1 MKHKTVLLQESIDAL
16 NIIRDGIYV
25 DCTLGGGG
33 HSEIILEKL
42 DGTGKLIAIDQ
53 DIFAINKSKERLKSY
68 NNVIFIKD
76 NFSNLESILKDLG
89 LEKVDGVLLDLGVSS
104 FQFDDRE
111 RGFSYWDEAVLDMRM
126 DQQSRID
133 AKFIIN
139 NYTLKE
145 LTRVFND
152 YGDEK
157 NAYRFAKAIVRT
169 REKNPLIT
177 NKDLVETIKSTLSEK
192 EKRKPGHPA
201 RKIFQALRIEVN
213 QELKVLEDVL
223 PSIVDSLNHGGRVAI
238 ITFHSIE
245 DRIVKQ
251 FFKIMEKPCECPSN
265 FPICTCNKVPLL
277 KIIGKKPIIPN
288 IAELDIN
295 SRARSS
301 KLRVAEKI
309 WGKYVKI

>member
-1 MKHKTVLLQESIDAL
+1 MKHNTVLLEESIESL

-33 HSEIILEKL
+33 HSERILEKL
-42 DGTGKLIAIDQ
+42 EGTGRLIAIDQ
-53 DIFAINKSKERLKSY
+53 DIFAINKSKERLKIY
-68 NNVIFIKD
+68 QNVIFIKN
-76 NFSNLESILKDLG
+76 NFSNLKFILKELG
-89 LEKVDGVLLDLGVSS
+89 IDKVDGILLDLGVSS
-104 FQFDDRE
+104 FQFDDRD

-126 DQQSRID
+126 DQEARID

-169 REKNPLIT
+169 REKSPLVT
-177 NKDLVETIKSTLSEK
+177 NKDLVETIKATLSEK

-223 PSIVDSLNHGGRVAI
+223 PDIVECLNYEGRVAI

-251 FFKIMEKPCECPSN
+251 FFKKMENPCECPSD
-265 FPICTCNKVPLL
+265 FPVCTCGKLPLL
-277 KIIGKKPIIPN
+277 KIISKKPIVPDTE
-288 IAELDIN
+288 ELDVN

-309 WGKYVKI
+309 

>member
-1 MKHKTVLLQESIDAL
+1 MDHKTVLLEESIESL
-16 NIIRDGIYV
+16 NVVHDGIYV

-33 HSEIILEKL
+33 HSERILEKL
-42 DGTGKLIAIDQ
+42 KGTGKLIAIDQ
-53 DIFAINKSKERLKSY
+53 DIYAINKSKDRLNAYS
-68 NNVIFIKD
+68 NIIFIKD
-76 NFSNLESILKDLG
+76 NFVNLKSILKDLNVD
-89 LEKVDGVLLDLGVSS
+89 KVDGILLDLGVSS

-126 DQQSRID
+126 DQEAPID

-139 NYTLKE
+139 NYTLQE

-157 NAYRFAKAIVRT
+157 NAFRFAKAIIRA
-169 REKNPLIT
+169 RGKSPLIT
-177 NKDLVETIKSTLSEK
+177 NKDLVDTIKETLSEK

-213 QELKVLEDVL
+213 QEMKVLENVL
-223 PSIVDSLNHGGRVAI
+223 PAIVESLKDGGRVAI

-251 FFKIMEKPCECPSN
+251 FFKKMEKPCECPSD
-265 FPICTCNKVPLL
+265 FPVCTCGKIPLL
-277 KIIGKKPIIPN
+277 KIIGKKPIVPDFD
-288 IAELDIN
+288 ELDLN

-301 KLRVAEKI
+301 KLRVAEKL
-309 WGKYVKI
+309 

>member
-1 MKHKTVLLQESIDAL
+1 MKHNTVLLEESIESL

-33 HSEIILEKL
+33 HSERILEKL
-42 DGTGKLIAIDQ
+42 EGTGRLIAIDQ
-53 DIFAINKSKERLKSY
+53 DIFAINKSKERLKIY
-68 NNVIFIKD
+68 QNVIFIKN
-76 NFSNLESILKDLG
+76 NFSNLKFILKELG
-89 LEKVDGVLLDLGVSS
+89 IDKVDGIILDLGVSS
-104 FQFDDRE
+104 FQFDDRD

-126 DQQSRID
+126 DQEARID

-169 REKNPLIT
+169 REKSPLVT
-177 NKDLVETIKSTLSEK
+177 NKDLVDTIKATLSEK

-223 PSIVDSLNHGGRVAI
+223 PDIVECLNYEGRVAI

-251 FFKIMEKPCECPSN
+251 FFKKMENPCECPSD
-265 FPICTCNKVPLL
+265 FPVCTCGKLPLL
-277 KIIGKKPIIPN
+277 KIISKKPIVPDTE
-288 IAELDIN
+288 ELDIN

-309 WGKYVKI
+309 

>member
-1 MKHKTVLLQESIDAL
+1 MKHNTVLLEESIESL

-33 HSEIILEKL
+33 HSERILEKL
-42 DGTGKLIAIDQ
+42 EGTGRLIAIDQ
-53 DIFAINKSKERLKSY
+53 DIFAINKSKERLKIY
-68 NNVIFIKD
+68 QNVIFIKN
-76 NFSNLESILKDLG
+76 NFSNLKFILKELG
-89 LEKVDGVLLDLGVSS
+89 IDKVDGILLDLGVSS
-104 FQFDDRE
+104 FQFDDRA

-126 DQQSRID
+126 DQEARID

-169 REKNPLIT
+169 REKSPLVT
-177 NKDLVETIKSTLSEK
+177 NKDLVDTIKATLSEK

-223 PSIVDSLNHGGRVAI
+223 PDIVECLNYEGRVAI

-251 FFKIMEKPCECPSN
+251 FFKKMENPCECPSD
-265 FPICTCNKVPLL
+265 FPVCTCGKLPLL
-277 KIIGKKPIIPN
+277 KIISKKPIVPDTQ
-288 IAELDIN
+288 ELDVN

-309 WGKYVKI
+309 

>member
-1 MKHKTVLLQESIDAL
+1 MNHKTVLLDESIDAL
-16 NIIRDGIYV
+16 NIISEGIYV

-33 HSEIILEKL
+33 HSERILEKL
-42 DGTGKLIAIDQ
+42 GGSGKLIAIDQ
-53 DIFAINKSKERLKSY
+53 DNYAINRSKERLNSF
-68 NNVIFIKD
+68 NNVIFVKD
-76 NFSNLESILKDLG
+76 NFSNLENILKELG
-89 LEKVDGVLLDLGVSS
+89 IDKVDGILLDLGVSS
-104 FQFDDRE
+104 FQFDDRQ

-126 DQQSRID
+126 DQEARID

-169 REKNPLIT
+169 REKTPLIT
-177 NKDLVETIKSTLSEK
+177 NKDLVETIKATLSEK

-223 PSIVDSLNHGGRVAI
+223 PSIVKSLNIGGRVAI

-251 FFKIMEKPCECPSN
+251 FFKKMEKPCECPSD
-265 FPICTCNKVPLL
+265 FPICTCGKVPLL
-277 KIIGKKPIIPN
+277 RIIGKKPIIPDFD
-288 IAELDIN
+288 ELDVN

-309 WGKYVKI
+309 

>member
-1 MKHKTVLLQESIDAL
+1 MKHNTVLLEESIESL
-16 NIIRDGIYV
+16 KIFHDGIYV

-33 HSEIILEKL
+33 HSERILEKL
-42 DGTGKLIAIDQ
+42 EGTGKLIAIDQ
-53 DIFAINKSKERLKSY
+53 DIYAINRSMERLKSY
-68 NNVIFIKD
+68 ENVVFIKD
-76 NFSNLESILKDLG
+76 NFSNLKSILKDQG
-89 LEKVDGVLLDLGVSS
+89 INGVDGILLDLGVSS

-111 RGFSYWDEAVLDMRM
+111 RGFSYWDEAALDMRM
-126 DQQSRID
+126 DQEARID

-157 NAYRFAKAIVRT
+157 NAYRFAKAIVRI
-169 REKNPLIT
+169 REKSPLIT
-177 NKDLVETIKSTLSEK
+177 NRDLVETIKATLSEK

-213 QELKVLEDVL
+213 QELKVLENVL
-223 PSIVDSLNHGGRVAI
+223 PDIVECLNHGGRVAI

-251 FFKIMEKPCECPSN
+251 FFKKMEKPCECPSD
-265 FPICTCNKVPLL
+265 FPVCTCNKLPLL
-277 KIIGKKPIIPN
+277 KVIGKKPIIPD
-288 IAELDIN
+288 IDELDIN
-295 SRARSS
+295 NRARSS

-309 WGKYVKI
+309 

>member
-1 MKHKTVLLQESIDAL
+1 MKHKTVLLEESIDAL
-16 NIIRDGIYV
+16 NITNNGIYV

-33 HSEIILEKL
+33 HSERILEKL
-42 DGTGKLIAIDQ
+42 AGSGKLIAIDQ
-53 DIFAINKSKERLKSY
+53 DIYAINKSKERLKSY
-68 NNVIFIKD
+68 ENVIFIKD
-76 NFSNLESILKDLG
+76 NFSNLLNILKDLG
-89 LEKVDGVLLDLGVSS
+89 INKVDGILLDLGVSS
-104 FQFDDRE
+104 FQFDDRQ

-126 DQQSRID
+126 DQEARID
-133 AKFIIN
+133 AKFILN

-145 LTRVFND
+145 LTRVFSD
-152 YGDEK
+152 YGEEK

-169 REKNPLIT
+169 REKTPLIT

-223 PSIVDSLNHGGRVAI
+223 PSIVEVLNIGGRVAI

-251 FFKIMEKPCECPSN
+251 FYKKMEKPCQCPSD
-265 FPICTCNKVPLL
+265 FPICTCGKKPLL
-277 KIIGKKPIIPN
+277 KVIGKKPIIPDMD
-288 IAELDIN
+288 ELDTN

-301 KLRVAEKI
+301 KLRIAEKI
-309 WGKYVKI
+309 

>member
-1 MKHKTVLLQESIDAL
+1 MNHNTVLLEESIESL
-16 NIIRDGIYV
+16 NVVRDGIYV

-33 HSEIILEKL
+33 HSERILEKL
-42 DGTGKLIAIDQ
+42 GGTGKLIAIDQ
-53 DIFAINKSKERLKSY
+53 DIYAIKKSKERLKTY
-68 NNVIFIKD
+68 NNVIFVKD
-76 NFSNLESILKDLG
+76 NFSNLKAILKDLSIN
-89 LEKVDGVLLDLGVSS
+89 KVDGILLDLGVSS
-104 FQFDDRE
+104 FQFDDRD

-126 DQQSRID
+126 DQEATID

-139 NYTLKE
+139 HYTLKE

-157 NAYRFAKAIVRT
+157 NAYRFAKAIIKT
-169 REKNPLIT
+169 REISPLIT

-213 QELKVLEDVL
+213 QELKVLENVL
-223 PSIVDSLNHGGRVAI
+223 PVIVESLSNGGRVAV

-251 FFKIMEKPCECPSN
+251 FFKKMEKPCECPSD
-265 FPICTCNKVPLL
+265 FPVCTCGKVPLL
-277 KIIGKKPIIPN
+277 KIIGKKPIVPDSL
-288 IAELDIN
+288 ELDIN

-309 WGKYVKI
+309 

>member
-1 MKHKTVLLQESIDAL
+1 MDHKTVLLEESIDSL
-16 NIIRDGIYV
+16 NVVQDGIYV

-33 HSEIILEKL
+33 HSERILEKL
-42 DGTGKLIAIDQ
+42 KGTGKLIAIDQ
-53 DIFAINKSKERLKSY
+53 DIYAINKSKERLNAYS
-68 NNVIFIKD
+68 NVIFIKD
-76 NFSNLESILKDLG
+76 NFVNLKSILKDLNVD
-89 LEKVDGVLLDLGVSS
+89 KVDGILLDLGVSS

-126 DQQSRID
+126 DQEAPID

-139 NYTLKE
+139 NYTLQE

-157 NAYRFAKAIVRT
+157 NAFRFAKAIIRA
-169 REKNPLIT
+169 RGKSPLIT
-177 NKDLVETIKSTLSEK
+177 NKDLVDTIKETLSEK

-213 QELKVLEDVL
+213 QEMKVLENVL
-223 PSIVDSLNHGGRVAI
+223 PAIVESLKEGGRVAI

-251 FFKIMEKPCECPSN
+251 FFKKMEKPCECPSD
-265 FPICTCNKVPLL
+265 FPVCTCGKIPLL
-277 KIIGKKPIIPN
+277 KIIGKKPIVPDFD
-288 IAELDIN
+288 ELDLN

-301 KLRVAEKI
+301 KLRVAEKL
-309 WGKYVKI
+309 

>member
-1 MKHKTVLLQESIDAL
+1 MKHNTVLLEESIESL

-33 HSEIILEKL
+33 HSERILEKL
-42 DGTGKLIAIDQ
+42 EGTGRLIAIDQ
-53 DIFAINKSKERLKSY
+53 DIFAINKSKERLKIY
-68 NNVIFIKD
+68 QNVIFIKN
-76 NFSNLESILKDLG
+76 NFSNLKFILKELG
-89 LEKVDGVLLDLGVSS
+89 IDKVDGILLDLGVSS
-104 FQFDDRE
+104 FQFDDRD

-126 DQQSRID
+126 DQEARID

-169 REKNPLIT
+169 REKSPLVT
-177 NKDLVETIKSTLSEK
+177 NKDLVETIKATLSEK

-223 PSIVDSLNHGGRVAI
+223 PDIVECLNYEGRVAI

-251 FFKIMEKPCECPSN
+251 FFKKMENPCECPSD
-265 FPICTCNKVPLL
+265 FPVCTCGKLPLL
-277 KIIGKKPIIPN
+277 KIISKKPIVPDTE
-288 IAELDIN
+288 ELDIN

-309 WGKYVKI
+309 

>member
-1 MKHKTVLLQESIDAL
+1 MKHNTVLLEESIESL

-33 HSEIILEKL
+33 HSERMLEKL
-42 DGTGKLIAIDQ
+42 EGTGRLIAIDQ
-53 DIFAINKSKERLKSY
+53 DIFAINKSKERLKIY
-68 NNVIFIKD
+68 QNVIFIKN
-76 NFSNLESILKDLG
+76 NFSNLKFILKELG
-89 LEKVDGVLLDLGVSS
+89 IDKVDGILLDLGVSS
-104 FQFDDRE
+104 FQFDDRD

-126 DQQSRID
+126 DQEARID

-169 REKNPLIT
+169 REKSPLVT
-177 NKDLVETIKSTLSEK
+177 NKDLVETIKATLSEK

-223 PSIVDSLNHGGRVAI
+223 PDIVECLNYEGRVAI

-251 FFKIMEKPCECPSN
+251 FFKKMENPCECPSD
-265 FPICTCNKVPLL
+265 FPVCTCGKLPLL
-277 KIIGKKPIIPN
+277 KIISKKPIVPDTE
-288 IAELDIN
+288 ELDVN

-309 WGKYVKI
+309 

>member
-1 MKHKTVLLQESIDAL
+1 MKHKTVLLEESIESL
-16 NIIRDGIYV
+16 NIKRDRIYV

-33 HSEIILEKL
+33 HSERILEIL
-42 DGTGKLIAIDQ
+42 DGTGRLIAIDQ
-53 DIFAINKSKERLKSY
+53 DIYAIDRSRERLNKY
-68 NNVIFIKD
+68 NNITYVKD
-76 NFSNLESILKDLG
+76 NFSNLKTILENLDIN
-89 LEKVDGVLLDLGVSS
+89 KVDGILLDLGVSS

-126 DQQSRID
+126 DQDATID
-133 AKFIIN
+133 AKFILN

-145 LTRVFND
+145 LTRVFSD

-157 NAYRFAKAIVRT
+157 NSYRFAMAILKV
-169 REKNPLIT
+169 REKSPLVT
-177 NKDLVETIKSTLSEK
+177 NRDLVETIKSTLSEK
-192 EKRKPGHPA
+192 EKRKQGHPA

-213 QELKVLEDVL
+213 QELKVLEEVL
-223 PSIVDSLNHGGRVAI
+223 PDIVDSLNIGGRLAV

-251 FFKIMEKPCECPSN
+251 FFKKMEKPCVCPSD
-265 FPICTCNKVPLL
+265 FPVCTCGNIAKL
-277 KIIGKKPIIPN
+277 KIIGKKPIIPDFD
-288 IAELDIN
+288 ELDTN

-309 WGKYVKI
+309 

>member
-1 MKHKTVLLQESIDAL
+1 MEHKTVLLEESIDSL
-16 NIIRDGIYV
+16 NIVRDGIYV

-33 HSEIILEKL
+33 HSERILEKL
-42 DGTGKLIAIDQ
+42 DGTGKLISIDQ
-53 DIFAINKSKERLKSY
+53 DIYAIKKGKERLKKY
-68 NNVIFIKD
+68 NNIIFIKD
-76 NFSNLESILKDLG
+76 NFSNLKSILQDLSIV
-89 LEKVDGVLLDLGVSS
+89 KVDGILLDLGVSS
-104 FQFDDRE
+104 FQFDDRD

-126 DQQSRID
+126 DQDASFD

-139 NYTLKE
+139 NYSIKE

-157 NAYRFAKAIVRT
+157 NAYRFAKAIGKA
-169 REKNPLIT
+169 RESSQLIT
-177 NKDLVETIKSTLSEK
+177 NKDLVDTIKETLSEK

-213 QELKVLEDVL
+213 QELKVLENVL
-223 PSIVDSLNHGGRVAI
+223 PAIVESLNNGGRVAI

-251 FFKIMEKPCECPSN
+251 FFKKMEKPCECPSD
-265 FPICTCNKVPLL
+265 FPVCTCGKIPLL
-277 KIIGKKPIIPN
+277 KIIGKKPIVPDLD
-288 IAELDIN
+288 ELVDN

-301 KLRVAEKI
+301 KLRVAEKL
-309 WGKYVKI
+309 

>member
-1 MKHKTVLLQESIDAL
+1 MKHNTVLLEESIESL

-33 HSEIILEKL
+33 HSERILEKL
-42 DGTGKLIAIDQ
+42 EGTGRLIAIDQ
-53 DIFAINKSKERLKSY
+53 DIFAINKSKERLKIY
-68 NNVIFIKD
+68 QNVIFIKN
-76 NFSNLESILKDLG
+76 NFSNLKFILKELG
-89 LEKVDGVLLDLGVSS
+89 IDKVDGIILDLGVSS
-104 FQFDDRE
+104 FQFDDRD

-126 DQQSRID
+126 DQEARID

-169 REKNPLIT
+169 REKSPLVT
-177 NKDLVETIKSTLSEK
+177 NKDLVDTIKATLSEK

-223 PSIVDSLNHGGRVAI
+223 PDIVECLNYEGRVAI

-251 FFKIMEKPCECPSN
+251 FFKKMENPCECPSD
-265 FPICTCNKVPLL
+265 FPVCTCGKLPLL
-277 KIIGKKPIIPN
+277 KIISKKPIVPDTE
-288 IAELDIN
+288 ELDVN

-309 WGKYVKI
+309 

>member
-1 MKHKTVLLQESIDAL
+1 MKHNTVLLEESIESL
-16 NIIRDGIYV
+16 NIFHDGIYV

-33 HSEIILEKL
+33 HSERILEKL

-53 DIFAINKSKERLKSY
+53 DIYAINRSMERLKSFD
-68 NNVIFIKD
+68 NVVFVKD
-76 NFSNLESILKDLG
+76 NFSNLKSILKDQG
-89 LEKVDGVLLDLGVSS
+89 VNGVDGILLDLGVSS

-111 RGFSYWDEAVLDMRM
+111 RGFSYWDEAALDMRM
-126 DQQSRID
+126 DQEALID

-157 NAYRFAKAIVRT
+157 NAYRFAKAIVRI
-169 REKNPLIT
+169 REKSPLVT
-177 NKDLVETIKSTLSEK
+177 NRDLVETIKATLSEK

-213 QELKVLEDVL
+213 QELKVLENVL
-223 PSIVDSLNHGGRVAI
+223 PDIVECLNDGGRVAI

-251 FFKIMEKPCECPSN
+251 FFKKMEKPCECPSD
-265 FPICTCNKVPLL
+265 FPVCTCGKLPLL
-277 KIIGKKPIIPN
+277 KIIGKKPIIPDN
-288 IAELDIN
+288 DELDIN
-295 SRARSS
+295 ARARSS

-309 WGKYVKI
+309 

>member
-1 MKHKTVLLQESIDAL
+1 MKHKTVLLEESIDAL
-16 NIIRDGIYV
+16 NIVRNGIYV

-33 HSEIILEKL
+33 HSERILEKL
-42 DGTGKLIAIDQ
+42 DGSGKLIAIDQ
-53 DIFAINKSKERLKSY
+53 DIFAIEKSKVRLKSY

-76 NFSNLESILKDLG
+76 NFSHLENILIDLE
-89 LEKVDGVLLDLGVSS
+89 LDKVDGVLLDLGVSS

-126 DQQSRID
+126 DQDARID
-133 AKFIIN
+133 ANFIIN

-169 REKNPLIT
+169 REKTPLIT
-177 NKDLVETIKSTLSEK
+177 NKDLVETIKGTLSEK

-223 PSIVDSLNHGGRVAI
+223 PSIVDSLSHGGRIAI

-251 FFKIMEKPCECPSN
+251 FFKKMEKPCECPSA
-265 FPICTCNKVPLL
+265 FPICTCGKLPLL
-277 KIIGKKPIIPN
+277 KIIGKKPIIPDDD
-288 IAELDIN
+288 ELDIN

-309 WGKYVKI
+309 

>member
-1 MKHKTVLLQESIDAL
+1 MDHKTVLLEESIESL
-16 NIIRDGIYV
+16 NVVHDGIYV

-33 HSEIILEKL
+33 HSERILEKL
-42 DGTGKLIAIDQ
+42 KGTGKLIAIDQ
-53 DIFAINKSKERLKSY
+53 DIYAINKSKDRLNAYS
-68 NNVIFIKD
+68 NIIFIKD
-76 NFSNLESILKDLG
+76 NFVNLKSILKDLNVD
-89 LEKVDGVLLDLGVSS
+89 KVDGILLDLGVSS

-126 DQQSRID
+126 DQEAPID

-139 NYTLKE
+139 NYTLQE

-157 NAYRFAKAIVRT
+157 NAFRFAKAIIRA
-169 REKNPLIT
+169 RGKSPLIT
-177 NKDLVETIKSTLSEK
+177 NKDLVDTIKETLSEK

-213 QELKVLEDVL
+213 QEMKVLENVL
-223 PSIVDSLNHGGRVAI
+223 PAIVESLKDGGRVAI

-251 FFKIMEKPCECPSN
+251 FFKKMEKPCECPSD
-265 FPICTCNKVPLL
+265 FPVCTCGKIPLL
-277 KIIGKKPIIPN
+277 KIIGKKPIVPDFD
-288 IAELDIN
+288 ELDLN
-295 SRARSS
+295 SRSRSS
-301 KLRVAEKI
+301 KLRVAEKL
-309 WGKYVKI
+309 

>member
-1 MKHKTVLLQESIDAL
+1 MDHKTVLLEESIESL
-16 NIIRDGIYV
+16 NVVHDGIYV

-33 HSEIILEKL
+33 HSERILEKL
-42 DGTGKLIAIDQ
+42 KGTGKLIAIDQ
-53 DIFAINKSKERLKSY
+53 DIYAINKSKDRLSAY
-68 NNVIFIKD
+68 SNVIFIKD
-76 NFSNLESILKDLG
+76 NFVNLKSILMDLNVN
-89 LEKVDGVLLDLGVSS
+89 KVDGILLDLGVSS

-126 DQQSRID
+126 DQEAPID

-139 NYTLKE
+139 NYTLQE

-157 NAYRFAKAIVRT
+157 NAFRFAKAIIRA
-169 REKNPLIT
+169 RGKSPLIT
-177 NKDLVETIKSTLSEK
+177 NKDLVDTIKETLSEK

-213 QELKVLEDVL
+213 QEMKVLENVL
-223 PSIVDSLNHGGRVAI
+223 PAIVESLKDGGRVAI

-251 FFKIMEKPCECPSN
+251 FFKKMEKPCECPSD
-265 FPICTCNKVPLL
+265 FPVCTCGKIPLL
-277 KIIGKKPIIPN
+277 KIIGKKPIIPDFD
-288 IAELDIN
+288 ELDLN

-301 KLRVAEKI
+301 KLRVAEKL
-309 WGKYVKI
+309 

>member
-1 MKHKTVLLQESIDAL
+1 MKHKTVLLEESIEAL
-16 NIIRDGIYV
+16 NIFRDGIYV

-33 HSEIILEKL
+33 HSERILEKL
-42 DGTGKLIAIDQ
+42 DGSGKLIAIDQ
-53 DIFAINKSKERLKSY
+53 DNFALNKSKERLKSY

-76 NFSNLESILKDLG
+76 NFSNLNNILKELDIN
-89 LEKVDGVLLDLGVSS
+89 EVDGVLLDLGVSS

-126 DQQSRID
+126 DQEARID

-157 NAYRFAKAIVRT
+157 NAYRFAKAIVRI
-169 REKNPLIT
+169 REKSPLIT
-177 NKDLVETIKSTLSEK
+177 NKDLVETIKGTLSEK

-223 PSIVDSLNHGGRVAI
+223 PAIVKCLKPGGRVAI

-251 FFKIMEKPCECPSN
+251 FFKKMEKPCECPSD
-265 FPICTCNKVPLL
+265 FPICTCGKVPLL
-277 KIIGKKPIIPN
+277 KIIGKKPIIPEDD
-288 IAELDIN
+288 ELDIN

-309 WGKYVKI
+309 

>member
-1 MKHKTVLLQESIDAL
+1 MDHKTVLLEESIDSL
-16 NIIRDGIYV
+16 NVVHDGIYV

-33 HSEIILEKL
+33 HSERILEKL
-42 DGTGKLIAIDQ
+42 KGTGKLIAIDQ
-53 DIFAINKSKERLKSY
+53 DIYAINKSKDRLNAYS
-68 NNVIFIKD
+68 NIIFIKD
-76 NFSNLESILKDLG
+76 NFVNLKSILKDLNVD
-89 LEKVDGVLLDLGVSS
+89 KVDGILLDLGVSS

-126 DQQSRID
+126 DQEAPID

-139 NYTLKE
+139 NYTLQE

-157 NAYRFAKAIVRT
+157 NAFRFAKAIIRA
-169 REKNPLIT
+169 RGKSPLIT
-177 NKDLVETIKSTLSEK
+177 NKDLVDTIKETLSEK

-213 QELKVLEDVL
+213 QEMKVLENVL
-223 PSIVDSLNHGGRVAI
+223 PAIVESLKDGGRVAI

-251 FFKIMEKPCECPSN
+251 FFKKMEKPCECPSD
-265 FPICTCNKVPLL
+265 FPVCTCGKIPLL
-277 KIIGKKPIIPN
+277 KIIGKKPIVPDFD
-288 IAELDIN
+288 ELDLN

-301 KLRVAEKI
+301 KLRVAEKL
-309 WGKYVKI
+309 

>member
-1 MKHKTVLLQESIDAL
+1 MNHNTVLLEESIESL
-16 NIIRDGIYV
+16 NVVRDGIYV

-33 HSEIILEKL
+33 HSERILEKL
-42 DGTGKLIAIDQ
+42 GGTGKLIAIDQ
-53 DIFAINKSKERLKSY
+53 DIYAINKSKERLKTY
-68 NNVIFIKD
+68 NNVIFVKD
-76 NFSNLESILKDLG
+76 NFSNLKAILKDLSIN
-89 LEKVDGVLLDLGVSS
+89 KVDGILLDLGVSS
-104 FQFDDRE
+104 FQFDDRD

-126 DQQSRID
+126 DQEATID

-139 NYTLKE
+139 HYTLKE

-157 NAYRFAKAIVRT
+157 NAYRFAKAIIKT
-169 REKNPLIT
+169 REISPLIT

-213 QELKVLEDVL
+213 QELKVLENVL
-223 PSIVDSLNHGGRVAI
+223 PVIVESLSNGGRVAV

-251 FFKIMEKPCECPSN
+251 FFKKMEKPCECPSD
-265 FPICTCNKVPLL
+265 FPVCTCGKVPLL
-277 KIIGKKPIIPN
+277 KIIGKKPIVPDSL
-288 IAELDIN
+288 ELDIN

-309 WGKYVKI
+309 

>member
-1 MKHKTVLLQESIDAL
+1 MDHKTVLLEESIDSL
-16 NIIRDGIYV
+16 NVVHDGIYV

-33 HSEIILEKL
+33 HSERILEKL
-42 DGTGKLIAIDQ
+42 KGTGKLIAIDQ
-53 DIFAINKSKERLKSY
+53 DIYAINKSKERLNAYS
-68 NNVIFIKD
+68 NVIFIKD
-76 NFSNLESILKDLG
+76 NFVNLKSILKDLNVN
-89 LEKVDGVLLDLGVSS
+89 KVDGILLDLGVSS

-126 DQQSRID
+126 DQEAPID

-139 NYTLKE
+139 NYTLQE

-152 YGDEK
+152 YGEEK
-157 NAYRFAKAIVRT
+157 NAFRFAKAIIRA
-169 REKNPLIT
+169 RGKSPLIT
-177 NKDLVETIKSTLSEK
+177 NKDLVDTIKETLSEK

-213 QELKVLEDVL
+213 QEMKVLENVL
-223 PSIVDSLNHGGRVAI
+223 PAIVESLKEGGRVAI

-251 FFKIMEKPCECPSN
+251 FFKKMEKPCECPSD
-265 FPICTCNKVPLL
+265 FPVCTCGKIPLL
-277 KIIGKKPIIPN
+277 KIIGKKPIVPDFD
-288 IAELDIN
+288 ELDLN

-301 KLRVAEKI
+301 KLRVAEKL
-309 WGKYVKI
+309 

>member
-1 MKHKTVLLQESIDAL
+1 MKHNTVLLEESIESL
-16 NIIRDGIYV
+16 NIFHDGIYV

-33 HSEIILEKL
+33 HSERILEKL
-42 DGTGKLIAIDQ
+42 DGTGTLIAIDQ
-53 DIFAINKSKERLKSY
+53 DIYAINRSMERLKSFD
-68 NNVIFIKD
+68 NVVFVKD
-76 NFSNLESILKDLG
+76 NFSNLKSILKDQG
-89 LEKVDGVLLDLGVSS
+89 VNGVDGILLDLGVSS

-111 RGFSYWDEAVLDMRM
+111 RGFSYWDEAALDMRM
-126 DQQSRID
+126 DQEALID

-157 NAYRFAKAIVRT
+157 NAYRFAKAIVRI
-169 REKNPLIT
+169 REKSPLVT
-177 NKDLVETIKSTLSEK
+177 NRDLVETIKATLSEK

-213 QELKVLEDVL
+213 QELKVLENVL
-223 PSIVDSLNHGGRVAI
+223 PDIVECLNDGGRVAI

-251 FFKIMEKPCECPSN
+251 FFKKMEKPCECPSD
-265 FPICTCNKVPLL
+265 FPVCTCGKLPLL
-277 KIIGKKPIIPN
+277 KIIGKKPIIPDN
-288 IAELDIN
+288 DELDIN
-295 SRARSS
+295 ARARSS

-309 WGKYVKI
+309 